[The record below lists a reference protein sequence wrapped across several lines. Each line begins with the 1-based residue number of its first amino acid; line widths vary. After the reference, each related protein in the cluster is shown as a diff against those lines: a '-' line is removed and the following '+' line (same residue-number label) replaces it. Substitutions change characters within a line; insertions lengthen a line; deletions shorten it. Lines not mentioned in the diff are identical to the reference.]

1 MRKNSRTKEFYVNKG
16 FNPNNSMLFHKWIRF
31 VSTFVDI
38 ICHFS
43 AIPRSLKGK
52 KYLLFMCTQAFISRL
67 DTVGYSFSTLG
78 VIIRFISST
87 GFPSSSNRICS
98 DASLNEIYINFRKQI
113 NFQTEAT
120 SIMNILRLDEYI
132 FLSIISKC

>member
-43 AIPRSLKGK
+43 AIPRSLKDK
-52 KYLLFMCTQAFISRL
+52 ILTFYVYT
-67 DTVGYSFSTLG
+67 SFY
-78 VIIRFISST
+78 F
-87 GFPSSSNRICS
+87 
-98 DASLNEIYINFRKQI
+98 
-113 NFQTEAT
+113 
-120 SIMNILRLDEYI
+120 
-132 FLSIISKC
+132 